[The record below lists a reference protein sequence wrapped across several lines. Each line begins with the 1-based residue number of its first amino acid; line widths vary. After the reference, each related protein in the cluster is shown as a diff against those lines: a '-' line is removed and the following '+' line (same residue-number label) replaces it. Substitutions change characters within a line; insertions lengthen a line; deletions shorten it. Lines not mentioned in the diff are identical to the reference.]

1 MKRRLKPDGRITL
14 LGDRSCTWLDDA
26 EQSEWA
32 GLEEPFAILHKVT
45 LHTIKLERDRDAA
58 ARKPTYVRRTA
69 AQLYQKVASTVD
81 RIVQARWASAR
92 ATRHHDSGRAV
103 ARFRKLWQGPG
114 LARISHTDHSLTLLL
129 FMSEQKRNKWK
140 AKTDGLRSR
149 HYRNQRFAPP
159 QQLPEGTVSI
169 FTDGSAEPRKLGQ
182 LFPPAGYGVTAVR
195 GGDGHEHKGQYQTL
209 LKMCGRVGPQTPNV
223 ETATNNSA
231 ELVAFTRALQW
242 AKQSVHTQDPNT
254 PVVLRYDSCYAAM
267 IASGSWKA
275 HAHKALAKEARKAWD
290 DLLAT
295 KGERLWLRHVKGHS
309 RHVHNNTADNL
320 ANQGRG
326 GQTRMEEVA

>member
-1 MKRRLKPDGRITL
+1 M
-14 LGDRSCTWLDDA
+14 
-26 EQSEWA
+26 
-32 GLEEPFAILHKVT
+32 
-45 LHTIKLERDRDAA
+45 
-58 ARKPTYVRRTA
+58 
-69 AQLYQKVASTVD
+69 
-81 RIVQARWASAR
+81 
-92 ATRHHDSGRAV
+92 
-103 ARFRKLWQGPG
+103 
-114 LARISHTDHSLTLLL
+114 
-129 FMSEQKRNKWK
+129 
-140 AKTDGLRSR
+140 
-149 HYRNQRFAPP
+149 
-159 QQLPEGTVSI
+159 
-169 FTDGSAEPRKLGQ
+169 
-182 LFPPAGYGVTAVR
+182 TAVR

-267 IASGSWKA
+267 IASGSW
-275 HAHKALAKEARKAWD
+275 AWD

-295 KGERLWLRHVKGHS
+295 NGERLWLRHVKGHS